1 MKKSN
6 KKNKIQNEKPKMSKL
21 ARTVLIISAAIVVL
35 LAGGIITLNAY
46 NYKPTVAFYG
56 ISERNHNA
64 IIEVLQKTSERKR
77 GNKKVWPYN
86 IEILDSS
93 YSLEK
98 ALKSPAKFLSEK
110 KDSHG
115 TFLSETKKARKPE
128 LIIMYRG
135 KNAEFAVE
143 NALKKVP
150 GFSQTILDGMTTS
163 IKQTAYINA
172 QNNISAV
179 PLLIDNCELDVNRSF
194 LNSHKIEEFKTLEEF
209 ENIISRN
216 KIQEGSAAISANFSD
231 SYNFINLFGAI
242 VEATSGISSLQSAS
256 EKIWKISKSS
266 AAGYNTY
273 QNLISELSKE
283 GAEFY
288 EAIELLKRW
297 QNKSLLPKNINQFT
311 SKDVESFMQANLSVA
326 SFMTLSDHRKIAQKT
341 IQKFSSFY
349 IPSKN
354 QQRIFTSPVIVAI
367 ANSRNKSISESVK
380 LLANSMQ
387 SELCSRTGLAPVQ
400 ANCSVIDIQ
409 ADDVRYWVAASGKPF
424 EGLAESAF
432 KTSGSRNQFAEALKS
447 FLN

>member
-209 ENIISRN
+209 ENIISKN

-341 IQKFSSFY
+341 IQKF
-349 IPSKN
+349 
-354 QQRIFTSPVIVAI
+354 FTDFTF
-367 ANSRNKSISESVK
+367 SRKK
-380 LLANSMQ
+380 LFQ
-387 SELCSRTGLAPVQ
+387 
-400 ANCSVIDIQ
+400 
-409 ADDVRYWVAASGKPF
+409 
-424 EGLAESAF
+424 
-432 KTSGSRNQFAEALKS
+432 
-447 FLN
+447 

>member
-1 MKKSN
+1 MN
-6 KKNKIQNEKPKMSKL
+6 
-21 ARTVLIISAAIVVL
+21 
-35 LAGGIITLNAY
+35 
-46 NYKPTVAFYG
+46 
-56 ISERNHNA
+56 
-64 IIEVLQKTSERKR
+64 QK
-77 GNKKVWPYN
+77 V
-86 IEILDSS
+86 
-93 YSLEK
+93 
-98 ALKSPAKFLSEK
+98 
-110 KDSHG
+110 
-115 TFLSETKKARKPE
+115 
-128 LIIMYRG
+128 
-135 KNAEFAVE
+135 VE

-209 ENIISRN
+209 ENIISKN
-216 KIQEGSAAISANFSD
+216 KIQEGAAAISANFSD

-409 ADDVRYWVAASGKPF
+409 ADDVRYWVAASGKP
-424 EGLAESAF
+424 LPAF
-432 KTSGSRNQFAEALKS
+432 SDAVFTNKPNKTSFAQALRS
-447 FLN
+447 ILQS